1 MIPPDEIIPS
11 RRHELTRYAGGSP
24 IITGMVDDLLVIAIK
39 SGEQTPTTLGPTV
52 GSPWTVPYLSLEML
66 WCKPGAFQMG
76 SPEDE
81 KNRCDDETLH
91 EVTLTSDYWLGKH
104 PVTQA
109 QWEKEMGNN
118 PSHFKGANRPVE
130 EVAWDE
136 VTSFCEKL
144 TELEREAG
152 RLPAGMTY
160 QLPTEAEWEYA
171 CRAGTTTRFAFGDEL
186 TEKDANFGGNVGE
199 TTDVGKHPANAWG
212 FHDMH
217 GNVWEWCADWFE
229 DDYPTGNVTDPTGPA
244 VGSFRVYRGGSW
256 SYTANIARSASR
268 CRLVPALRH
277 RPRLGFRLSL
287 RPASKA
293 EPQVQVQEKE
303 SVAVS
308 VNAGTAITIRD
319 LGLDMLWVKPGTFE
333 MGSPPEEEGRLD
345 DRETQ
350 HTVTLTEGYWLG
362 KHPVTQ
368 AEWEKVMGNNPSHF
382 KGANRPVEKVSWDE
396 VTSFCEK
403 RTELERKAGRLP
415 AGMAYQL
422 PTEAQWE
429 YACRAEMKTAFSFGD
444 SLTSDQANIRGGPDE
459 TTDVGKYPAN
469 PWGFHDMHG
478 NVWEWCA
485 DWYEKFTSRAVS
497 DPVGPAGGSARVLR
511 GGAWHSTADSARS
524 AIRSGFEPAFSFS
537 YLGFRLSLRPASQ

>member
-11 RRHELTRYAGGSP
+11 SRNELTRYAGGSP
-24 IITGMVDDLLVIAIK
+24 IITGMANDLLALAKK
-39 SGEQTPTTLGPTV
+39 SGEQTPATL
-52 GSPWTVPYLSLEML
+52 GSPWTVPDLSLEML
-66 WCKPGAFQMG
+66 WCKSGSFQMG

-81 KNRCDDETLH
+81 EDRYDDETLH
-91 EVTLTSDYWLGKH
+91 EVTLTSGYWLGKH

-109 QWEKEMGNN
+109 QWEKVMGDN
-118 PSHFKGANRPVE
+118 PSDFKGANRPVE
-130 EVAWDE
+130 EVSWDD

-152 RLPAGMTY
+152 RLPAGMAY

-171 CRAGTTTRFAFGDEL
+171 CRAGTTTRFAFRDEL
-186 TEKDANFGGNVGE
+186 TEEDANFDENVDE
-199 TTDVGKHPANAWG
+199 TTDVGKYPANAWG

-217 GNVWEWCADWFE
+217 GNVWEWTADWCGE
-229 DDYPTGNVTDPTGPA
+229 NYPTGNVTNPTGSA
-244 VGSFRVYRGGSW
+244 DGAARVARGGSW
-256 SYTANIARSASR
+256 DNTANDARSAKR
-268 CRLVPALRH
+268 YGFEPAYSNSI
-277 RPRLGFRLSL
+277 LGFRLSL

-333 MGSPPEEEGRLD
+333 MGSPLEEEGRYY
-345 DRETQ
+345 RETQ

-362 KHPVTQ
+362 KYPVTQ
-368 AEWEKVMGNNPSHF
+368 AQWEKVMGDNPSRF
-382 KGANRPVEKVSWDE
+382 EGADRPVDTASWDD

-403 RTELERKAGRLP
+403 LTELERKAGRLP

-429 YACRAEMKTAFSFGD
+429 YACRAGTTTAFFFGD
-444 SLTSDQANIRGGPDE
+444 SLTSDQANIRGGPGE
-459 TTDVGKYPAN
+459 TTDVGQYPAN
-469 PWGFHDMHG
+469 AWGFHDMHG
-478 NVWEWCA
+478 NVWEWTA
-485 DWYEKFTSRAVS
+485 DWYEEFTRGAVS
-497 DPVGPAGGSARVLR
+497 DPVGPAVGSDRVVRGGSWLF
-511 GGAWHSTADSARS
+511 TALCARS
-524 AIRSGFEPAFSFS
+524 AYRRRYGPDDRFNF
-537 YLGFRLSLRPASQ
+537 LGFRLSLRPASK